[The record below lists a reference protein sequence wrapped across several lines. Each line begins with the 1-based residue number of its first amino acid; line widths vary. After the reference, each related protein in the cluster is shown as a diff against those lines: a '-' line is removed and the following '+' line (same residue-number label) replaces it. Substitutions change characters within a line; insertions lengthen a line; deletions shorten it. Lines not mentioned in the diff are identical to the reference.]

1 MVVFV
6 FNLFIGL
13 TAWAGV
19 AASGHGV
26 WNNNGWMTC
35 VFLPTYSSNS
45 AMEGIS
51 LFWYISGL
59 TCCCN
64 ACLTSMMFWC
74 MPHFANVF
82 VWSPWLMMV
91 LIAATTEANHSL
103 KAMCRQDSDLFG
115 PYYIHAIVFLMGRN
129 NTSPMVATCRW
140 ASLESGAVSNDISWF
155 CPTPLWHNGMGSNP
169 KPTLSSDCPYS
180 GQLHAT
186 VSTTIA

>member
-6 FNLFIGL
+6 FSLFVGL

-19 AASGHGV
+19 AALGHGV

-82 VWSPWLMMV
+82 VVTMV
-91 LIAATTEANHSL
+91 DDGA
-103 KAMCRQDSDLFG
+103 DSCHYRSQPFVEGRGAIKTLTFLGHTIFMQLF
-115 PYYIHAIVFLMGRN
+115 FLMGRN

-155 CPTPLWHNGMGSNP
+155 CPTPLWHNGMGRNP
-169 KPTLSSDCPYS
+169 
-180 GQLHAT
+180 
-186 VSTTIA
+186 

>member
-1 MVVFV
+1 
-6 FNLFIGL
+6 
-13 TAWAGV
+13 
-19 AASGHGV
+19 
-26 WNNNGWMTC
+26 
-35 VFLPTYSSNS
+35 
-45 AMEGIS
+45 MEGIS

-103 KAMCRQDSDLFG
+103 KDNVPSRLWPFWATLYSCNCF
-115 PYYIHAIVFLMGRN
+115 FLMGRN
-129 NTSPMVATCRW
+129 NTSPMVATCRC

-186 VSTTIA
+186 VSTTIALVDNNCTFPPFLVTFRIR